1 MHILNMSLILAKIIL
16 RILNA
21 VSFRYNCK
29 NFQQRDKM
37 TATAVYNELRLEHSL
52 EIIAQKLFLHTGTL
66 KRWEATNKIPNEY
79 LYDLNFLLGNKY
91 DLQKIDF
98 RSHNEFFTKK
108 EVAKY
113 CYDCFVKFLEIHKID
128 LAQYTFIEPSCGD
141 LSFYE
146 LMPKGQRIGID
157 LEYKND
163 EILCENFLG
172 FAPNGRESSGK
183 FSESKKGESST
194 KSNACHIPNHC
205 HIEQSEISH
214 KKYIVLGNPPFGLRG
229 NLALR
234 FINHSGDFGNGSYAN
249 FVAFILPPLFDS
261 DGKGSPKKRVK
272 DFTLVHSEKL
282 PLDSFVYPNGKSVEV
297 ATLFQI
303 WAHKRLIE
311 NKTLNIAPSAPKTCK
326 DYIKIYSL
334 SDGGTSSST
343 RNKAMLYKCDLYL
356 PSTCFHSSGK
366 PQMKIYD
373 DFESLPHRRGYG
385 IVILPNDESVRGCV
399 RGALKSIDWVKVSFL
414 GTNSSLNLRT
424 SLIEEALI
432 EKGFYDKGLL

>member
-1 MHILNMSLILAKIIL
+1 MIESTQKNLATKASKI
-16 RILNA
+16 N
-21 VSFRYNCK
+21 
-29 NFQQRDKM
+29 
-37 TATAVYNELRLEHSL
+37 ATAVYNELRLEHSL

-91 DLQKIDF
+91 DLQKINF

-128 LAQYTFIEPSCGD
+128 LAQYIFIEPSCGD

-172 FAPNGRESSGK
+172 FAPNGRESR
-183 FSESKKGESST
+183 ESKMGES
-194 KSNACHIPNHC
+194 
-205 HIEQSEISH
+205 

-234 FINHSGDFGNGSYAN
+234 FINHSSDFGNGSYAD

-261 DGKGSPKKRVK
+261 DGKGSPKKRIR

-311 NKTLNIAPSAPKTCK
+311 SKTLNIAPSAPKTCK

-385 IVILPNDESVRGCV
+385 IVILQDRERVRE
-399 RGALKSIDWVKVSFL
+399 ALKSIDWVNVSFL

-424 SLIEEALI
+424 SLIEEALM
-432 EKGFYDKGLL
+432 EKGFCDKH

>member
-1 MHILNMSLILAKIIL
+1 
-16 RILNA
+16 
-21 VSFRYNCK
+21 
-29 NFQQRDKM
+29 M
-37 TATAVYNELRLEHSL
+37 TATSTAMTANAMYNELRLEHSL
-52 EIIAQKLFLHTGTL
+52 ENIAQKLFLHTGTL

-146 LMPKGQRIGID
+146 LMPKDSRIGID

-172 FAPNGRESSGK
+172 FAPNG
-183 FSESKKGESST
+183 GESNES
-194 KSNACHIPNHC
+194 
-205 HIEQSEISH
+205 

-234 FINHSGDFGNGSYAN
+234 FINHSSDFGNGSYAD

-261 DGKGSPKKRVK
+261 DGKGSPKKRVR

-282 PLDSFVYPNGKSVEV
+282 PLDSFVYPNGKGVEV

-311 NKTLNIAPSAPKTCK
+311 NKTLNIAPNPPKTCK

-366 PQMKIYD
+366 PQMKIYE

-385 IVILPNDESVRGCV
+385 IVILRDKMCV
-399 RGALKSIDWVKVSFL
+399 REALKSIDWVKISFL

-432 EKGFYDKGLL
+432 AKGFYDKGLL

>member
-1 MHILNMSLILAKIIL
+1 MIESTQKKLDTKATKI
-16 RILNA
+16 N
-21 VSFRYNCK
+21 
-29 NFQQRDKM
+29 
-37 TATAVYNELRLEHSL
+37 ATAVYNELRLEHSL
-52 EIIAQKLFLHTGTL
+52 ENIAQKLFLHTGTL

-98 RSHNEFFTKK
+98 RSYNEFFTKK
-108 EVAKY
+108 KVAKY

-146 LMPKGQRIGID
+146 LMPKESRIGID

-172 FAPNGRESSGK
+172 FAPSGGESN
-183 FSESKKGESST
+183 SKSST
-194 KSNACHIPNHC
+194 KSNACDMSNVC
-205 HIEQSEISH
+205 HIERSEISH

-234 FINHSGDFGNGSYAN
+234 FINHSSDFGNGSYAD

-261 DGKGSPKKRVK
+261 DGKGSPKKRVR

-311 NKTLNIAPSAPKTCK
+311 NKTLNIAPNPPKTCK

-366 PQMKIYD
+366 PQMKIYE

-385 IVILPNDESVRGCV
+385 IVILPNDENVRV
-399 RGALKSIDWVKVSFL
+399 RIREALKSIDWVKISFL

-432 EKGFYDKGLL
+432 DMGFCDKYKPKIGAKKQDKNNSQAK

>member
-1 MHILNMSLILAKIIL
+1 MIESTQKKLATKATKI
-16 RILNA
+16 N
-21 VSFRYNCK
+21 
-29 NFQQRDKM
+29 
-37 TATAVYNELRLEHSL
+37 TTAVYNELRLEHSL
-52 EIIAQKLFLHTGTL
+52 ENIAQKLFLHTGTL

-113 CYDCFVKFLEIHKID
+113 CYDCFVKFLEIHKIN

-146 LMPKGQRIGID
+146 LMPKDSRIGID

-172 FAPNGRESSGK
+172 FAPNG
-183 FSESKKGESST
+183 GESNES
-194 KSNACHIPNHC
+194 
-205 HIEQSEISH
+205 

-234 FINHSGDFGNGSYAN
+234 FINHSSDFGNGSYAD

-261 DGKGSPKKRVK
+261 DGKGSPKKRVR

-282 PLDSFVYPNGKSVEV
+282 PLDSFVYPNGKGVEV

-311 NKTLNIAPSAPKTCK
+311 NKTLNIAPNAPKTCK

-366 PQMKIYD
+366 PQMKIYE

-385 IVILPNDESVRGCV
+385 IVILRDKMRVRE
-399 RGALKSIDWVKVSFL
+399 ALKSIDWVKISFL

-432 EKGFYDKGLL
+432 DMGFCDKYKPKIGAKKQDKNNSQAK

>member
-1 MHILNMSLILAKIIL
+1 
-16 RILNA
+16 
-21 VSFRYNCK
+21 
-29 NFQQRDKM
+29 M
-37 TATAVYNELRLEHSL
+37 TATSTAMTANAMYNELRLEHSL
-52 EIIAQKLFLHTGTL
+52 ENIAQKLFLHTGTL

-91 DLQKIDF
+91 NLQKIDF

-146 LMPKGQRIGID
+146 LMPKDSRIGID

-172 FAPNGRESSGK
+172 FAPNG
-183 FSESKKGESST
+183 GESNES
-194 KSNACHIPNHC
+194 
-205 HIEQSEISH
+205 

-234 FINHSGDFGNGSYAN
+234 FINHSSDFGNGSYAD

-261 DGKGSPKKRVK
+261 DGKGSPKKRVR

-282 PLDSFVYPNGKSVEV
+282 PLDSFVYPNGKGVEV

-311 NKTLNIAPSAPKTCK
+311 NKTLNIAPNPPKTCK

-366 PQMKIYD
+366 PQMKIYE

-385 IVILPNDESVRGCV
+385 IVILRDKMCV
-399 RGALKSIDWVKVSFL
+399 REALKSIDWVKISFL

-432 EKGFYDKGLL
+432 AKGFYDKGLL

>member
-1 MHILNMSLILAKIIL
+1 MIESTQKKLATKAIKI
-16 RILNA
+16 NA
-21 VSFRYNCK
+21 VV
-29 NFQQRDKM
+29 
-37 TATAVYNELRLEHSL
+37 VYNELRLEHSL
-52 EIIAQKLFLHTGTL
+52 ENIAQKLFLHTGTL

-146 LMPKGQRIGID
+146 LMPKGSRIGID

-172 FAPNGRESSGK
+172 FTPSG
-183 FSESKKGESST
+183 GESNES
-194 KSNACHIPNHC
+194 
-205 HIEQSEISH
+205 

-234 FINHSGDFGNGSYAN
+234 FINHSSDFGNGSYAD

-282 PLDSFVYPNGKSVEV
+282 PLDSFVYPNGKGVEV

-311 NKTLNIAPSAPKTCK
+311 NKTLNIAPNAPKTCK

-366 PQMKIYD
+366 PQMKIYE

-385 IVILPNDESVRGCV
+385 IVILPNDESVRERV
-399 RGALKSIDWVKVSFL
+399 REALKSIDWVKISFL

-432 EKGFYDKGLL
+432 DMGFCDKYKPKNRG

>member
-1 MHILNMSLILAKIIL
+1 
-16 RILNA
+16 
-21 VSFRYNCK
+21 
-29 NFQQRDKM
+29 M
-37 TATAVYNELRLEHSL
+37 TATAISQTKEMTATSVYNELRLEHSL
-52 EIIAQKLFLHTGTL
+52 KSIADKLFLHTGTL
-66 KRWEATNKIPNEY
+66 KRWEATQKIPNEY

-91 DLQKIDF
+91 DLQKVDF

-113 CYDCFVKFLEIHKID
+113 CYESFLKFLRLHGLDSKN
-128 LAQYTFIEPSCGD
+128 YTFIEPSCGD
-141 LSFYE
+141 LSF
-146 LMPKGQRIGID
+146 LNLLPKERRIGVD

-163 EILCENFLG
+163 EILCQNFLG
-172 FAPNGRESSGK
+172 FTPKDSS
-183 FSESKKGESST
+183 
-194 KSNACHIPNHC
+194 
-205 HIEQSEISH
+205 

-234 FINHSGDFGNGSYAN
+234 FINYASDFGTGEVANGAD

-272 DFTLVHSEKL
+272 NYELIHSEKL
-282 PLDSFVYPNGKSVEV
+282 PLDSFVYPNGKEVEV

-303 WAHKRLIE
+303 WAHKKMLK
-311 NKTLNIAPSAPKTCK
+311 NNTLNIQSTAQKTCK
-326 DYIKIYSL
+326 DFIKIYSL
-334 SDGGTSSST
+334 SDGGTSAST

-356 PSTCFHSSGK
+356 PSTCFHSVSK
-366 PQMKIYD
+366 PQMKIYY

-385 IVILPNDESVRGCV
+385 IVILRENPSEKARVKS
-399 RGALKSIDWVKVSFL
+399 ALESIDWVQTSFL

-432 EKGFYDKGLL
+432 KKGFYDKGLF